1 MANKKI
7 SASDLISLCDLDA
20 STNTYV
26 SKKGQDYA
34 DALKALFYPDDD
46 GNENDKPF
54 LDSDITK
61 QPTLDEFRVRFK
73 ALDEF
78 KLVCKLKANPMKL
91 DSKGELIRNGRK
103 KTKEE
108 IEAFG
113 FVDDNTRSIFENSI
127 GVAYIITCPINGS
140 NHIIK
145 IGQTGGTFKDRLG
158 SYNCGY
164 VKNWRTASTTNIKI
178 VQSFV
183 ATRREFNL
191 YLRNCGDL
199 AKPIKWAGRLTSTS
213 IASPLPEAIENICLQ
228 VFAKKFNNT
237 KPLANIQT
245 KKQSE
250 N

>member
-1 MANKKI
+1 MASKKLT
-7 SASDLISLCDLDA
+7 ASDLISLCDFDA
-20 STNTYV
+20 TSNTYT
-26 SKKGQDYA
+26 SKQGQDYA

-54 LDSDITK
+54 LDSDILE
-61 QPTLDEFRVRFK
+61 QPTLDEFRKRFK

-78 KLVCKLKANPMKL
+78 KFVCKLKANPMKL
-91 DSKGELIRNGRK
+91 DSSGELIKTGRK
-103 KTKEE
+103 KSKEE
-108 IEAFG
+108 IVAIAFANND
-113 FVDDNTRSIFENSI
+113 VKKVFETSI
-127 GVAYIITCPINGS
+127 GVAYIITCLIDGKNY
-140 NHIIK
+140 IIK
-145 IGQTGGTFKDRLG
+145 IGQTGGTFDDRLG

-191 YLRNCGDL
+191 YLRDCGDL
-199 AKPIKWAGRLTSTS
+199 AKPIKWARRSTNTA

-228 VFAKKFNNT
+228 VFSKKFDGK

-245 KKQSE
+245 KKQTE
-250 N
+250 D